1 MHCYDHNTSMHLNI
15 MSIDCERTANIL
27 QPIEAIEKLDRT

>member
-1 MHCYDHNTSMHLNI
+1 MHCYVHNTSMHLNI
-15 MSIDCERTANIL
+15 MPIDCKRTANIL

>member
-1 MHCYDHNTSMHLNI
+1 MHCYVHNTSMHLNI

-27 QPIEAIEKLDRT
+27 QPIEAIEKLDCT